1 MPLCDILLNTLPR
14 YETKIPST
22 KEEVWFRPLLVKEE
36 RLLLQISEFGTYKEK
51 INCIIR
57 ILESCF
63 EYDNINYPHY
73 LRPNTSPWTS
83 VAPTILF
90 HKNKPWMTLGTPGSD
105 RIPTIT
111 AQFISSMIDSGLSP
125 NDAMNRPRIHCTVDG
140 IVANT
145 RK

>member
-63 EYDNINYPHY
+63 EYENIKKLTIVDIQYLFIKLRIKSIGSNVSPYFICQETGEKIKLKIDLSDVEVTYDPRHVSLLEFSNIKIKMKYPDI
-73 LRPNTSPWTS
+73 N
-83 VAPTILF
+83 TIL
-90 HKNKPWMTLGTPGSD
+90 
-105 RIPTIT
+105 
-111 AQFISSMIDSGLSP
+111 
-125 NDAMNRPRIHCTVDG
+125 
-140 IVANT
+140 
-145 RK
+145 

>member
-57 ILESCF
+57 IL
-63 EYDNINYPHY
+63 
-73 LRPNTSPWTS
+73 
-83 VAPTILF
+83 
-90 HKNKPWMTLGTPGSD
+90 
-105 RIPTIT
+105 
-111 AQFISSMIDSGLSP
+111 
-125 NDAMNRPRIHCTVDG
+125 
-140 IVANT
+140 
-145 RK
+145 